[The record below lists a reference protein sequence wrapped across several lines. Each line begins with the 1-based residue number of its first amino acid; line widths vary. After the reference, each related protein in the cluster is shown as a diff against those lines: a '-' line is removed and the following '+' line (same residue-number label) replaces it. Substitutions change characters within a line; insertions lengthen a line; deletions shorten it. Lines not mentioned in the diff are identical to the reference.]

1 MQPNL
6 ILEDT
11 IYTLEQLS
19 EVNAPQIA
27 LAGRSNVGKSS
38 LINALAGRKSLARVS
53 STPGKTQS
61 INFYR
66 VEPWQY
72 YLVDLP
78 GYGYAKVSKTER
90 QKWAE
95 LINQYLVSTPGL
107 RALAV
112 LIDSRVPP
120 QQIDLELTGYAREIG
135 LPVIPILTKGD
146 KCKQQERVAKQNE
159 WKKILGGVTP
169 IISSASTGLGL
180 DRIWHTFSE
189 FALDPEEFERIDAEV
204 KKAKAEK
211 KALRAARAE
220 KRANAKPKPK
230 AKSKAKA
237 PAKKKKKK

>member
-11 IYTLEQLS
+11 IYTLEQLQ
-19 EVNAPQIA
+19 EVDVPQIA

-38 LINALAGRKSLARVS
+38 LINALAGRKNLARTS

-78 GYGYAKVSKTER
+78 GYGYAKVSKADR

-95 LINQYLVSTPGL
+95 LINKYLISTPGL
-107 RALAV
+107 KALAV

-120 QQIDLELTGYAREIG
+120 QQIDIELTSYARQID
-135 LPVIPILTKGD
+135 LPLIPILTKGD
-146 KCKQQERVAKQNE
+146 KCKQSERVAKQNE
-159 WKKILGGVTP
+159 WAKLLGGIKP
-169 IISSASTGLGL
+169 IISSASTGLGV
-180 DRIWHTFSE
+180 DKIWHAFSE
-189 FALDPEEFERIDAEV
+189 HAMDPEEFARIDEEV

-211 KALRAARAE
+211 KAQRAARAE
-220 KRANAKPKPK
+220 KRENAKPK
-230 AKSKAKA
+230 AKSKKA
-237 PAKKKKKK
+237 TPSKKKKKKK

>member
-19 EVNAPQIA
+19 EVDAPQIA

-38 LINALAGRKSLARVS
+38 LINALAGRKNLARTS

-61 INFYR
+61 INFYK
-66 VEPWQY
+66 VEPWMY

-78 GYGYAKVSKTER
+78 GYGYAKVSKAER

-95 LINQYLVSTPGL
+95 LINKYLISTPGL
-107 RALAV
+107 KALAV

-120 QQIDLELTGYAREIG
+120 QAIDIELTSYARQIDLPL
-135 LPVIPILTKGD
+135 IPILTKGD

-159 WKKILGGVTP
+159 WTKLLGGIKP
-169 IISSASTGLGL
+169 IISSAETGLGV
-180 DRIWHTFSE
+180 DRIWHA
-189 FALDPEEFERIDAEV
+189 FAEHAMDPEEFARIDAEV
-204 KKAKAEK
+204 QKAKAEK

-220 KRANAKPKPK
+220 KRAAAGKTKKSKPKQT
-230 AKSKAKA
+230 
-237 PAKKKKKK
+237 AKKKKKKK